1 MLHKKPLLLAGALC
15 AMTLSLGACSG
26 KDDKGGNRAAQVGF
40 VVVREEAVPITTA
53 LGGRTV
59 AFETSEVRPQ
69 VNGIVR
75 QRLFTEGAA
84 VRAGQPLFQI
94 DASLYKAAVDQ
105 AAANLASARASAQAA
120 EEKAKRF
127 EPLAKMQ
134 AVAEQDY
141 TDALAQARV
150 ARAAVAQSA
159 ASLETARINLR
170 YSTITAPIGGHI
182 GRSLVTPGALV
193 SASQATPLAVIQ
205 RTDPMYVDIQQSAA
219 DMTRLRQSL
228 ASGGVTAGST
238 NVRLKLEDGSDYGLP
253 GTVQFSEVT
262 VNEAT
267 GTVTLRARFPNPSGL
282 RKVEA
287 DRTVGANWVVT
298 GGLKPGDRVITQGVG
313 NLKQGSAI
321 KPVPATSPQR
331 VGAPAG
337 KSADKSA
344 ATKGQ

>member
-75 QRLFTEGAA
+75 QRLFTEGGA

-219 DMTRLRQSL
+219 DMTRLRLSL
-228 ASGGVTAGST
+228 
-238 NVRLKLEDGSDYGLP
+238 
-253 GTVQFSEVT
+253 
-262 VNEAT
+262 
-267 GTVTLRARFPNPSGL
+267 
-282 RKVEA
+282 
-287 DRTVGANWVVT
+287 
-298 GGLKPGDRVITQGVG
+298 IH
-313 NLKQGSAI
+313 I
-321 KPVPATSPQR
+321 
-331 VGAPAG
+331 
-337 KSADKSA
+337 
-344 ATKGQ
+344 